1 MLRLTKNEAP
11 EIGQNIRKHQND
23 NPTFAMFIADIQT
36 ESPIDSLSDAEL
48 GHLFAKWCE
57 SW

>member
-11 EIGQNIRKHQND
+11 EIGHNIRKHQNH

-36 ESPIDSLSDAEL
+36 ESPIDTLSDTEL